1 MNIQLHL
8 EVQCVNGMAKGIVT
22 ARTVEGI
29 TIHTDTGNWLSA
41 ATRKRFCDAVANKA
55 NSPDAVESACEVE
68 RLLLSQLDELRVQRR
83 DATSSATFDVD
94 NVVRPDLFIRPE
106 VIGLSVPQPFLADD
120 KPAAKWVLF
129 TRGADGR
136 REARDLPDCLDLPDG
151 TKLWIDPRPCDPT
164 PSAAPGWTP
173 AARRRWLD
181 AADDPDPVAVFA
193 RLCRAIDHF
202 IDFPAEQAQGMTAT
216 LALWIMLS
224 YVYPVWDAVPYLYLG
239 GPLGSGK
246 SRVLDVLIRTVLRP
260 VPSSNTTAPCLF
272 RTLHDR
278 GGILLLDEAERLKD
292 GTPDAGEIR
301 SILLAGYKR
310 GGKASRLEK
319 VGDGFKPVEFDCYG
333 PKAVAC
339 ITGVPA
345 PVASRCIQ
353 FIMFRAASG
362 SEKPKRRIDADP
374 LLWTDLRDDLHA
386 LALGPM
392 GLAAVGL
399 SGRSD
404 VCPFSNRNHELWQP
418 IMALAAWL
426 EGGGMAGLLA
436 TIQAHAERAVEAST
450 EDATPD
456 SDETILR
463 VLTDEIA
470 NGRKPA
476 PNELLTKAKAIEAET
491 FQRWTPRTV
500 SNVLKR
506 YGLEITRQGPDGRR
520 YRDVSMADLRKIEQT
535 YFLDLGIGDGPLE

>member
-1 MNIQLHL
+1 MNIHLHL
-8 EVQCVNGMAKGIVT
+8 DVQCVNGTAKGIVT

-41 ATRKRFCDAVANKA
+41 ATRKRFCEAVADKA
-55 NSPDAVESACEVE
+55 DSPDSACEVE
-68 RLLLSQLDELRVQRR
+68 RLLLAQLDELRQQPPN
-83 DATSSATFDVD
+83 AANSATFDVS

-106 VIGLSVPQPFLADD
+106 VIGLSIPQPFLADD
-120 KPAAKWVLF
+120 RIDAKWVLY
-129 TRGADGR
+129 TRGADGT
-136 REARDLPDCLDLPDG
+136 REARDLPDSLDMPDG
-151 TKLWIDPRPCDPT
+151 TKLWIDPRPCAPT
-164 PSAAPGWTP
+164 PSTAPGWTP
-173 AARRRWLD
+173 AARRRWLEG
-181 AADDPDPVAVFA
+181 ADDPDPVAVFG

-224 YVYPVWDAVPYLYLG
+224 YIYPAWDAVPYLYLG

-278 GGILLLDEAERLKD
+278 GGVLLLDEAERLKD

-310 GGKASRLEK
+310 GGKATRLEK

-362 SEKPKRRIDADP
+362 SEKPKRRIEADP
-374 LLWTDLRDDLHA
+374 QLWTDLRDDLHA

-392 GLAAVGL
+392 GLAAPGL
-399 SGRSD
+399 SRRSD
-404 VCPFSNRNHELWQP
+404 VCALSNRNHELWQP
-418 IMALAAWL
+418 ITALAAWL
-426 EGGGMAGLLA
+426 EDAGATGLLA
-436 TIQAHAERAVEAST
+436 LLQGFASSSAESSADDS
-450 EDATPD
+450 TPD
-456 SDETILR
+456 ADETLLR
-463 VLTDEIA
+463 IMAEEVTAGNTPTPGEVLA
-470 NGRKPA
+470 
-476 PNELLTKAKAIEAET
+476 KAKLSESET
-491 FQRWTPRTV
+491 FQRWQAAAV
-500 SNVLKR
+500 SRHLR
-506 YGLEITRQGPDGRR
+506 LYGLQARKSNGVRFF
-520 YRDVSMADLRKIEQT
+520 DVTLDDLRRVQRNYGI
-535 YFLDLGIGDGPLE
+535 DLGIGGEGG